1 MTDHR
6 PTRRELLRPV
16 QLLGIAFACAVFAGV
31 VTFVTTGGFQVGI
44 GALALPL
51 TGVIAGVT
59 FIVVLLGLSLL
70 LLAVDPAEVQR
81 PIDRPV
87 LLDAEPGDSEP
98 DDSVGPNRS

>member
-1 MTDHR
+1 MTDR

-31 VTFVTTGGFQVGI
+31 VTFMTTGGFQASVGV
-44 GALALPL
+44 LALPL

-70 LLAVDPAEVQR
+70 LLAVDPAEVQK

-87 LLDAEPGDSEP
+87 LLDDEP
-98 DDSVGPNRS
+98 DDA